1 MYFRTKTT
9 RTGKALQLIES
20 FRSREGKPRQRIVV
34 SLGDLH
40 IPKEERREAV
50 RLVEEALY
58 HGDQPHLIAPDTTPQ
73 MLEWVD
79 YIVKRVEREGRWSP
93 AKGTQSGRREAKAEG
108 QPSAEGD
115 EDVIDGVIANRV
127 GHTHTTTLGPLLI
140 GLHFWKKLG
149 MPELLEQIGFNERQ
163 RKAAAA
169 LVLNRLDNPVSEHAM
184 PEWLAGT
191 SLPDLLGEG
200 LGNNADDIFYRT
212 GDHLLASHKRIESHL
227 RGAQSRMFNLDRTI
241 LLYDLTNTHF
251 EGVAEANDKAR
262 RGCNKQKRNDCP
274 QVVIGMVFDE
284 FGFELAH
291 QTFKG
296 NTNDADSLVSMLEQL
311 HASTFADDLAA
322 ESRPLVVMDAGVAT
336 AKNRRL
342 LRQKNFN
349 YLVSNARP
357 CRKQWAEDFQAE
369 DFTEIKGRENSSPV
383 QVRMRDS
390 VSQEKQSD
398 GTVEEVSE
406 RLVFCRSA
414 GRFEKEQAIRSRAED
429 RFLAELQKLRKRVES
444 GRLKSPEKIQRAIG
458 RKCQQNPRAAKY
470 YDVKLTEKDGRKT
483 IQWKRSEEAWQKEE
497 ELFGCYVLRTNQYD
511 FSAEQLWQLYMTLTQ
526 AEEGFRML
534 KSDLGLRPN
543 FHQREERVD
552 AHIFIT
558 VLAHQILN
566 AVIHTLRQAGDTRS
580 WPTVKRIM
588 QTHCYTTVL
597 LPTVD
602 GSLYRIRRAGQAEA
616 EQQRIYEN
624 LGVKHHN
631 LPKSKTRIKT

>member
-9 RTGKALQLIES
+9 RTGKALQLVES

-34 SLGDLH
+34 SLGELQVPADKR
-40 IPKEERREAV
+40 KELA

-58 HGDQPHLIAPDTTPQ
+58 RDDQLHLIAPDTTPE
-73 MLEWVD
+73 MHEWVD

-93 AKGTQSGRREAKAEG
+93 AKQIRNSGGEKKTEEHNAAAENEA
-108 QPSAEGD
+108 
-115 EDVIDGVIANRV
+115 VIDGVIADRV
-127 GHTHTTTLGPLLI
+127 GHTHTTSLGPLLI
-140 GLHFWKKLG
+140 GLHFWEKLG
-149 MPELLEQIGFNERQ
+149 LPELLESIGFNERQ

-169 LVLNRLDNPVSEHAM
+169 LVLNRLDDPVSEHAI

-191 SLPDLLGEG
+191 SLPDLLGDDLSG
-200 LGNNADDIFYRT
+200 GADDIFYRA
-212 GDHLLASHKRIESHL
+212 GDHLLACHKRIESHL
-227 RGAQSRMFNLDRTI
+227 RQAQSRMFNLDRTI

-251 EGVAEANDKAR
+251 EGAAEANGKAH
-262 RGCNKQKRNDCP
+262 RGCNKQKRHECP

-291 QTFKG
+291 QTFQG
-296 NTNDADSLVSMLEQL
+296 NMNDAKSLLEMLDQL
-311 HASTFADDLAA
+311 HASTGAEDLAA
-322 ESRPLVVMDAGVAT
+322 DNRPLVVMDAGVAT
-336 AKNRRL
+336 AENRRL
-342 LRQKNFN
+342 LRRNGFN
-349 YLVSNARP
+349 YLVNDTRP
-357 CRKQWAEDFQAE
+357 GRKQWAEDFQAE
-369 DFTEIKGRENSSPV
+369 DFTEIGGREGDSPV
-383 QVRMRDS
+383 QVRKRDS
-390 VSQEKQSD
+390 VSQEKLPD
-398 GTVEEVSE
+398 GTVEEISE

-414 GRFEKEQAIRSRAED
+414 GRLEKEQAIRSQAED
-429 RFLAELQKLRKRVES
+429 RFLAELEKLRKRVET
-444 GRLKSPEKIQRAIG
+444 GRLKDPNKIQRTIG

-470 YDVKLTEKDGRKT
+470 YDVKLTETDEKKT
-483 IQWKRSEEAWQKEE
+483 IHWKRREEDWQEE
-497 ELFGCYVLRTNQYD
+497 GDLLGCYVLRTNQCEL
-511 FSAEQLWQLYMTLTQ
+511 SAERLWQLYITLTR

-566 AVIHTLRQAGDTRS
+566 AIIHTLRQAGDTRS
-580 WPTVKRIM
+580 WPTIKRIM

-616 EQQRIYEN
+616 EQQRIYKI
-624 LGVKHHN
+624 LGINHQK
-631 LPKSKTRIKT
+631 LPKSKIKIKA